1 MYGTPDLVADSVTG
15 VEVVL
20 PIAGPGARSFAFL
33 IDWFI
38 RAILSVAWFVV
49 SALVHNGRWSLA
61 QPLIPDAAWFIFV
74 LTPTAA
80 IFILYHPVLEISMR
94 GRTPGKRFAGV
105 RIVTRM
111 GGSPSVAA
119 LLTRNAFRIIDSFPL
134 VYGVGL
140 LITMISREHIRIG
153 DFAAGTVLVYERQM
167 ASLPLSHTPLT
178 RGSLQW
184 LSHAPQWTL
193 ATARARRLAESRA
206 DDIREAAQLADD
218 YRLLA
223 RDLAQARRAMPGTAL
238 HEYLEMAYAQTH
250 VTLHKP
256 GWNLGYDL
264 LTLFSTE
271 LPAIVRRLRPYILW
285 STALFLLTIA
295 AGYLLVRAYPGLI
308 ALFAS
313 PELIASVNKGQ
324 LWTEGLLN
332 IVPSSVLS
340 LQILANNV
348 VVSLVAWCAGF
359 LFGLGTF
366 YILGLNGMMLG
377 AVFAFSELH
386 GLGGSLLRFI
396 VPHGLVEI
404 SVMCLSG
411 AAGAAVGEALI
422 RPTRGTRADSFR
434 AAAVESGKLLSAC
447 LLLLVGSG
455 FIEGYV
461 SPDPDVPLWA
471 RVGIGVAYWLLMIA
485 LLRGWLLAPF
495 RFPPIAPRFRSF
507 ASGAVL
513 RTAR

>member
-1 MYGTPDLVADSVTG
+1 MYRAPELVADSVTG

-33 IDWFI
+33 IDWLI
-38 RAILSVAWFVV
+38 RAILSIAWFVV

-61 QPLIPDAAWFIFV
+61 QPLVPGAAWFIFV
-74 LTPTAA
+74 LTPAAA
-80 IFILYHPVLEISMR
+80 IFLLYHPVLEISMR

-105 RIVTRM
+105 RIVTRT
-111 GGSPSVAA
+111 GGSPGVAA

-140 LITMISREHIRIG
+140 LATMTSREHIRIG
-153 DFAAGTVLVYERQM
+153 DFAAGTVLVYERET
-167 ASLPLSHTPLT
+167 APLT
-178 RGSLQW
+178 RTPPVW
-184 LSHAPQWTL
+184 APRVAHWTT
-193 ATARARRLAESRA
+193 ATARARHLAEGRA
-206 DDIREAAQLADD
+206 PDVRAAAQLADD

-223 RDLAQARRAMPGTAL
+223 HDVAEARRLLPGTATR
-238 HEYLEMAYAQTH
+238 EYLERAYAQIH
-250 VTLHKP
+250 ATLHKP
-256 GWNLGYDL
+256 GWSLRHDL
-264 LTLFSTE
+264 LTLLSTE
-271 LPAIVRRLRPYILW
+271 LPAIVRKLRPYILW
-285 STALFLLTIA
+285 SSALFVLTIA

-313 PELIASVNKGQ
+313 PELIASVRKGQ
-324 LWTEGLLN
+324 LWTDGLLN
-332 IVPSSVLS
+332 VVPSSVLS

-386 GLGGSLLRFI
+386 GLGGSLFRFI

-422 RPTRGTRADSFR
+422 RPARGTRAESFR
-434 AAAVESGKLLSAC
+434 AAAIESGKLLGAC

-455 FIEGYV
+455 VIEGYV

-485 LLRGWLLAPF
+485 LLRGWL
-495 RFPPIAPRFRSF
+495 FRSF
-507 ASGAVL
+507 ASAAAL
-513 RTAR
+513 RTAQ

>member
-1 MYGTPDLVADSVTG
+1 MMFTTPDLVADSVTG

-49 SALVHNGRWSLA
+49 SALVHNARWSLA

-80 IFILYHPVLEISMR
+80 IFLLYHPVLEISMR

-105 RIVTRM
+105 RIVTRT
-111 GGSPSVAA
+111 GGSPGVAA

-140 LITMISREHIRIG
+140 LVTMISREHLRIG

-167 ASLPLSHTPLT
+167 APLPDPRATGLG
-178 RGSLQW
+178 R
-184 LSHAPQWTL
+184 APQWASRSAQWTT
-193 ATARARRLAESRA
+193 ATARARLLAESRVA
-206 DDIREAAQLADD
+206 DISAAAQLADD

-223 RDLAQARRAMPGTAL
+223 HDLAEARRLMPGTAL
-238 HEYLEMAYAQTH
+238 HEYLELAYAQTH
-250 VTLHKP
+250 ATLHKP
-256 GWNLGYDL
+256 GWSLGHDL

-271 LPAIVRRLRPYILW
+271 LPQIVRRLRPYILW
-285 STALFLLTIA
+285 STALFLLAIA

-313 PELIASVNKGQ
+313 PELIASVRKGQ
-324 LWTEGLLN
+324 LWTDGLLN
-332 IVPSSVLS
+332 VVPSSVLS

-377 AVFAFSELH
+377 AVFAFSGLH
-386 GLGGSLLRFI
+386 GLGGSLFRFI
-396 VPHGLVEI
+396 VPHGPVEI

-422 RPTRGTRADSFR
+422 RPARGTRAESFR
-434 AAAVESGKLLSAC
+434 AAAAESGKLLSAC

-455 FIEGYV
+455 LIEGYV
-461 SPDPDVPLWA
+461 SPNPDVPLWA
-471 RVGIGVAYWLLMIA
+471 RVAIGVAYWLLMIA
-485 LLRGWLLAPF
+485 LLRGWLVAPLRLAPLRLAPL
-495 RFPPIAPRFRSF
+495 RFPPITP
-507 ASGAVL
+507 
-513 RTAR
+513 